1 MAAPENLPVGPTI
14 LVGADTT
21 VFRPDGGI
29 TQVSG
34 TLYVLDIEGLF
45 HIGTRQILAGPGVPD
60 PGEPPT
66 LPGDQVTVTYEQMN
80 AYLEREIKG
89 WQPA

>member
-1 MAAPENLPVGPTI
+1 MRSIIALL
-14 LVGADTT
+14 LVA
-21 VFRPDGGI
+21 
-29 TQVSG
+29 
-34 TLYVLDIEGLF
+34 
-45 HIGTRQILAGPGVPD
+45 ILAGPGVPD